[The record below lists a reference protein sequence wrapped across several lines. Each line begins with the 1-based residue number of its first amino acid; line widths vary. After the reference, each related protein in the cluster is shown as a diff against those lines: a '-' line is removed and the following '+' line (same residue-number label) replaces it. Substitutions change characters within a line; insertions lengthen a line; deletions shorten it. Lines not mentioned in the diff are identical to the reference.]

1 MRLPKRHVLS
11 RSERWREIKTKHQAR
26 AGYSLAAPAGL
37 ATLVL
42 AMRLIT
48 GAYYGWYHECLDQMP
63 PIEQGRIRAPE
74 GNGLGVAL
82 HPDLLLR
89 HDVVTRTSGSYEV
102 AEVPEGG
109 IGVREFARD
118 APS

>member
-1 MRLPKRHVLS
+1 VTSGWADREHVRHQ
-11 RSERWREIKTKHQAR
+11 ERDRQVQS

-48 GAYYGWYHECLDQMP
+48 GAFYYGWYHECLDRMP

-89 HDVVTRTSGSYEV
+89 HDVVTRTSGS
-102 AEVPEGG
+102 
-109 IGVREFARD
+109 
-118 APS
+118 